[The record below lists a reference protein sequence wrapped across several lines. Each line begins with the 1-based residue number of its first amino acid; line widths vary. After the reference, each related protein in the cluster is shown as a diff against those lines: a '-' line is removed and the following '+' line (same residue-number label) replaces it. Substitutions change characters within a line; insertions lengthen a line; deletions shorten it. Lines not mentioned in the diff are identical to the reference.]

1 MDNTPFK
8 LDQTAGFAKND
19 PSTYILSDS
28 LKKAVD
34 VALLLN
40 QPLILTGE
48 PGTGKTQL
56 AYKLA
61 SELHQQTKG
70 DFAKHPLE
78 FHTKTT
84 TTAQD
89 LFYMY
94 DAIGHFRDSNI
105 EQGVATKG
113 ASPYISLQALGR
125 AIAMTNGEY
134 LSSVNSLLPD
144 IKKASSSVVL
154 IDEIDKAP
162 RDFPNDILNEIE
174 AFSFRIKELREEI
187 KKSPDQRILII
198 MTSNSEKSLPEPFLR
213 RCVFYHIPFPEPD
226 QLLKIVSK
234 KVDNLGKVPDE
245 KVMQSIQY
253 FNSIRDRVKK
263 KKPATS
269 ELIAWLHVLEMERFF
284 ENETDFEAL
293 SDEQKNIL
301 RYSFSVLLKDKDDL
315 ELLANTL

>member
-1 MDNTPFK
+1 MEKTPFK
-8 LDQTAGFAKND
+8 LTQSDGFVKND
-19 PSTYILSDS
+19 PNTYILSDS

-61 SELHQQTKG
+61 HELHAQTDG
-70 DFAKHPLE
+70 DFAQHPLE

-89 LFYMY
+89 LFYVY

-105 EQGVATKG
+105 QKEAGPEG
-113 ASPYISLQALGR
+113 ASPYISLQALGK
-125 AIAMTNGEY
+125 AIALTNTEY
-134 LSSVNSLLPD
+134 LNSADSLMPEGTQPM
-144 IKKASSSVVL
+144 SSVVL

-174 AFSFRIKELREEI
+174 EFVFRVKELRQEI
-187 KKSPDQRILII
+187 RKSSDKRILVI
-198 MTSNSEKSLPEPFLR
+198 MTSNSEKSLPAPFLR
-213 RCVFYHIPFPEPD
+213 RCVFYHIPFPEPE
-226 QLLKIVSK
+226 QLLEIVSK
-234 KVDNLGKVPDE
+234 KISKLGEGKEE
-245 KVMQSIQY
+245 KVMQSIQH
-253 FNSIRDRVKK
+253 FISIRKRVKK

-269 ELIAWLHVLEMERFF
+269 ELISWLHVLEMEKFF
-284 ENETDFEAL
+284 EGETDFNAL

-301 RYSFSVLLKDKDDL
+301 RFSYSVLLKDKDDVA
-315 ELLANTL
+315 LLGNTL